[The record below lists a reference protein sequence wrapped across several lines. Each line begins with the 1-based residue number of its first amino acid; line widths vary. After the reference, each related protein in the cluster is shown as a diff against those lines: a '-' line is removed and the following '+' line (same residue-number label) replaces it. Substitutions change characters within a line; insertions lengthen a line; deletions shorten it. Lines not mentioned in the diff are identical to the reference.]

1 MSRVLKLVIVSV
13 FSRKL
18 YPPVELWII
27 TGTWDVMKNWVEK
40 DVLELSNHKVN
51 LLAAIV
57 KSLLKWIVSQTKHNA
72 TKILT
77 EALGWICLNETLSGE
92 SIICAVLGKTP
103 NLSCQTVLYDLYFW
117 EIHNLCWLCCPPLTP
132 QHVFERK
139 DITITGI
146 FAKKQRKEL
155 SLLQSAIFEVQE
167 HLWIYCIRFPQIS
180 A

>member
-103 NLSCQTVLYDLYFW
+103 NLSLPDCAVWFILLGNTQ
-117 EIHNLCWLCCPPLTP
+117 
-132 QHVFERK
+132 
-139 DITITGI
+139 
-146 FAKKQRKEL
+146 
-155 SLLQSAIFEVQE
+155 SLLVMLPPFNTTTRVWAEGYYHHRDICQKTKKRIIVAAKCDFWGARTPVDILHTLS
-167 HLWIYCIRFPQIS
+167 S
-180 A
+180 N